1 MTGVKL
7 SLATNQISVKV
18 TQAPKTRQ
26 RQEMPAK
33 NQKKDFVVIFLKP
46 SPKGKNKPEQLLFF
60 FASYWLRQ
68 GVYLIKRI
76 FEHPHQIKACLSLLF
91 VKNLVLIVK
100 GHHL

>member
-46 SPKGKNKPEQLLFF
+46 SPKGKNKPEQLVFFCLLLATTRSLSDKENFRTPSSNKGLFKF
-60 FASYWLRQ
+60 VVCKEL
-68 GVYLIKRI
+68 GVN
-76 FEHPHQIKACLSLLF
+76 C
-91 VKNLVLIVK
+91 
-100 GHHL
+100 